1 MRKLFLVLVVAL
13 LAGCGGEDG
22 GKATI
27 WITRDRG
34 AHVLLQQRVP
44 SGLTAM
50 QALDRVA
57 DIDTR
62 YAGRYVQAIDGLEG
76 SLSSRRDWF
85 YFING
90 YEGDRSAAEYRLRP
104 GDVEWWDLR
113 SWRGRMREPVAVGA
127 FPEPFLHGFDGKT
140 RPARVM
146 YSSAVPRDVAEKV
159 AGLLHG
165 RAVRAISV
173 TRDGGANVLVL
184 SQPHAAPSLVA
195 TLGKSPGPGAA
206 VVFVFHG
213 DPELLLKKP
222 PFGRLRYEVRG

>member
-1 MRKLFLVLVVAL
+1 VRKLLLVLVVVV

-90 YEGDRSAAEYRLRP
+90 YDGDRSAAEYRLRS

-113 SWRGRMREPVAVGA
+113 SWRNRMREPVAVGA
-127 FPEPFLHGFDGKT
+127 FPEPFLHGFGGKT
-140 RPARVM
+140 RPARVL
-146 YSSAVPRDVAEKV
+146 YSSAVPRDLAEKV
-159 AGLLHG
+159 ARLLHG
-165 RAVRAISV
+165 RATRGISLE
-173 TRDGGANVLVL
+173 REAGANVLVL
-184 SQPHAAPSLVA
+184 SQPHAAPSLLA
-195 TLGKSPGPGAA
+195 TLGLSPGAA

-213 DPELLLKKP
+213 NPQLLLRQP
-222 PFGRLRYEVRG
+222 PFGRFRYEVRG